1 MSPCCVSGCA
11 LFILLLLFYP
21 PSRSPSA
28 ARRAHPLAAASGS
41 RGLRSANSAGP
52 GNTLTL
58 CPILSSPSK
67 GQSKP
72 DLQLRLKQN
81 GRRGR
86 EGEKEGGPASAG
98 CSPSCILCLQAREAR
113 GQGEMKLSL
122 SLRVAVSAGS
132 SVRGNERLVT
142 FVCTGHLELHATS
155 ADKQE

>member
-1 MSPCCVSGCA
+1 M
-11 LFILLLLFYP
+11 
-21 PSRSPSA
+21 
-28 ARRAHPLAAASGS
+28 
-41 RGLRSANSAGP
+41 AGE
-52 GNTLTL
+52 G
-58 CPILSSPSK
+58 
-67 GQSKP
+67 
-72 DLQLRLKQN
+72 
-81 GRRGR
+81 GRERGR
-86 EGEKEGGPASAG
+86 EGEQASAG